1 MVVGNIVSQ
10 TENDGISL
18 YDGSV
23 ISGNVEKNTITAA
36 GGNGIMLNSK
46 CTVGSIQ
53 VNTLSNVTGAGI
65 KLYAQS
71 EVKDSIGKN
80 QITGCQG
87 REILVGKD
95 CKVKDL
101 AQ

>member
-1 MVVGNIVSQ
+1 
-10 TENDGISL
+10 
-18 YDGSV
+18 
-23 ISGNVEKNTITAA
+23 
-36 GGNGIMLNSK
+36 MLNSK

-53 VNTLSNVTGAGI
+53 ANTLSNVTGAGI